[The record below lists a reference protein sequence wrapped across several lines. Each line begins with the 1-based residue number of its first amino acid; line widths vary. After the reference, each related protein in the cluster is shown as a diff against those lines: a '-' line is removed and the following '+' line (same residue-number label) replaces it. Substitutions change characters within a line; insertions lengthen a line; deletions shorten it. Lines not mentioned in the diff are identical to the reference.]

1 MPSIQNSELLGAVAE
16 ALYERIAG
24 GPGGADE
31 IELRLRVHAWVNE
44 CEGRD
49 GELWE
54 TELGPLLARLERRML
69 GDWTRKCEP

>member
-1 MPSIQNSELLGAVAE
+1 MEVPSIQNSELLGAVAD
-16 ALYERIAG
+16 ALYERLAG
-24 GPGGADE
+24 GPEAADDMD
-31 IELRLRVHAWVNE
+31 LRLRVHAWIDK

-69 GDWTRKCEP
+69 GDWARK